1 MSPRRKPKSLTA
13 NQLVAANLRRARER
27 FGLTQEEA
35 AERLEPYLGVRWTKA
50 TFSAA
55 ERSVVA
61 GRRARE
67 FSANELLAFARVF
80 GVSVS
85 WFFLPPEYEEELPD
99 ISCGGPELV
108 SPRGLIE
115 AAVPQGGDREEGT
128 RLRAIARRLPESE
141 ETIRHAAF
149 AQIEALVASV
159 TVPNVT
165 KHAADLRRVAN
176 ALESAEDKARDLFAA
191 AYENEERKEKD
202 DA

>member
-1 MSPRRKPKSLTA
+1 MTSRRKPKPLTA

-27 FGLTQEEA
+27 LGLTQEEA
-35 AERLEPYLGVRWTKA
+35 GERLEPYLGERWRKA

-55 ERSVVA
+55 ERSAVA
-61 GRRARE
+61 GRRPRE

-85 WFFLPPEYEEELPD
+85 WFFFPPEYEDELPD
-99 ISCGGPELV
+99 ISCGGPEPV
-108 SPRGLIE
+108 SPRELVE

-149 AQIEALVASV
+149 AQIEELVASV
-159 TVPNVT
+159 TVSNVT
-165 KHAADLRRVAN
+165 EHTANLRRVAN
-176 ALESAEDKARDLFAA
+176 ALESAEDKARELFAA
-191 AYENEERKEKD
+191 AYENEERKEN